1 MKKTIKTEELMNA
14 IQKIKAQAK
23 GQYEN
28 AENPQMKN
36 HGYGMEDAM
45 TMLEI
50 LLKI

>member
-14 IQKIKAQAK
+14 IEKIKAQAR
-23 GQYEN
+23 GQYESP
-28 AENPQMKN
+28 ENQQMQN